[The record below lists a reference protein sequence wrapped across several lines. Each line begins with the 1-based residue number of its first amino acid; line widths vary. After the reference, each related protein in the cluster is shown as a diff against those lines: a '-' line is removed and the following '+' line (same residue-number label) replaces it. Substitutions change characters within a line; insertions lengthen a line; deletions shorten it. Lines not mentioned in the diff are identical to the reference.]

1 MNEMNE
7 IKEEK
12 MKQKQ
17 NRKEEMLEYFQLI
30 DPKKGNVIGIYR
42 PIYTECDGY
51 LSPHKM
57 DLDDEWGRKDMKD
70 LDLSFLKDHL
80 KKIRSVKKKLDL
92 REKLQ
97 KQYISSFSVGQSFG
111 AYAHGNETIQ
121 EIINDEDTWFIVRSW
136 IQQVVQ
142 QQHEKTLGLVIDHLI
157 DVMGLDEDWKKLNT
171 IMKAQGKDQDETIT

>member
-1 MNEMNE
+1 MGF
-7 IKEEK
+7 ID
-12 MKQKQ
+12 QFIQ
-17 NRKEEMLEYFQLI
+17 N
-30 DPKKGNVIGIYR
+30 
-42 PIYTECDGY
+42 DGY
-51 LSPHKM
+51 LSSQK

-70 LDLSFLKDHL
+70 LDLSFLKEHL

-142 QQHEKTLGLVIDHLI
+142 QQHKTWI
-157 DVMGLDEDWKKLNT
+157 
-171 IMKAQGKDQDETIT
+171 

>member
-17 NRKEEMLEYFQLI
+17 NRKEEMLEYFQLA

-80 KKIRSVKKKLDL
+80 KKIRST
-92 REKLQ
+92 REITK
-97 KQYISSFSVGQSFG
+97 
-111 AYAHGNETIQ
+111 TIHIKFQ
-121 EIINDEDTWFIVRSW
+121 CWTILWGIRTW
-136 IQQVVQ
+136 
-142 QQHEKTLGLVIDHLI
+142 K
-157 DVMGLDEDWKKLNT
+157 
-171 IMKAQGKDQDETIT
+171 

>member
-12 MKQKQ
+12 MKEKQ
-17 NRKEEMLEYFQLI
+17 NRKETMLEYFQQA
-30 DPKKGNVIGIYR
+30 DPKKGNVIGIYS
-42 PIYTECDGY
+42 PIKDKDGY
-51 LSPHKM
+51 LSPHKFN
-57 DLDDEWGRKDMKD
+57 LDDEWGREDVKD

-97 KQYISSFSVGQSFG
+97 KQYLSSFSVGQSFG

-136 IQQVVQ
+136 IQQVVY
-142 QQHEKTLGLVIDHLI
+142 QQHEKTLGLVLDHLI
-157 DVMGLDEDWKKLNT
+157 DVMGLDEDWRKLNT